1 MFAHGT
7 TRDGHPLLEIHYLS
21 RLGDDI
27 ENWAI
32 FEGSEQ
38 HDATTDEIVGDDS
51 RSADRAGRP
60 RSGYGLDVVC

>member
-38 HDATTDEIVGDDS
+38 HDATTDEIVGDDPDLVT
-51 RSADRAGRP
+51 ALAVL
-60 RSGYGLDVVC
+60 GLAIAST